1 MRKLLT
7 YPSFVDLAL
16 IIALYLATKSV
27 VQDFN
32 LALAGVVIVVILRF
46 ILAWVTSGVILSR
59 TRNWYIKQIIYIFAG
74 ISIVYIYSFQQFAW
88 VFATYFVSASFIEVV
103 ISIKMQRRKLYN

>member
-59 TRNWYIKQIIYIFAG
+59 TRNWYKKQIIYIFAG
-74 ISIVYIYSFQQFAW
+74 ISIIYIYSFQQFAW
-88 VFATYFVSASFIEVV
+88 VFATYFVSASFIEVA
-103 ISIKMQRRKLYN
+103 ISITMQRRKLYN

>member
-1 MRKLLT
+1 MRKQLI
-7 YPSFVDLAL
+7 YPSFFDLAL

-27 VQDFN
+27 LQDFN

-59 TRNWYIKQIIYIFAG
+59 RSNWYIKQLIYILTG
-74 ISIVYIYSFQQFAW
+74 ILVVYVYSFQQFPW
-88 VFATYFVSASFIEVV
+88 VFAIYFVSASFVEVV
-103 ISIKMQRRKLYN
+103 ISIIMRHKNTL